1 MCEVH
6 EMLYSLWAAFLFC
19 HSLREG
25 SQRIVL
31 QASSLNFFNNNFL
44 TKLNKSLY
52 SSQIVFLQTFLMEY
66 QKNVCYII
74 EVKKKKIKTS
84 KSFQVCLD
92 ASR

>member
-19 HSLREG
+19 VIVWERDPRELCF
-25 SQRIVL
+25 RL
-31 QASSLNFFNNNFL
+31 SSLNFFNNNFL

-74 EVKKKKIKTS
+74 EVKKKK
-84 KSFQVCLD
+84 
-92 ASR
+92 